1 MSESI
6 SENKRQRQ
14 GGEER
19 SRARIEAATRALRAL
34 IRDAFVARYG
44 PKASLAPL
52 DMQLKL
58 TVDPA
63 ADWSVAFAPDLLEQL
78 LPHFETL
85 EADRDVY
92 RAGRVHCFRCERS
105 DCDHSRPR
113 QSREVFA
120 GYDPLGS
127 PCWQELAPFLLE
139 RGDER
144 VEQLYGARPGLIAL
158 QLRGR
163 ELKER
168 QLAAFGKSSKTYGLL
183 GQVVVGYLPLSRGEG
198 ELLALTFQ
206 AVEVRDRQGA
216 PRVELNTLC
225 GLPAAQELA
234 EALVDRQRY
243 VLEARAIAL
252 DALAKLNRE
261 MAALPPLKARD
272 QMRIVPEIL
281 RRLVTELERGKRLG
295 ARRTDHAVDRQ
306 ELLARPVDKAMADLR
321 EAKPDRFYL
330 DAKTQTIVVHADK
343 GRCHVFSESG
353 RHVTSFVIQT
363 EAVRHRLRKRR
374 WVDLAQEQRLAFLA
388 VLEGS

>member
-1 MSESI
+1 MSEAS
-6 SENKRQRQ
+6 SENNRRRH

-34 IRDAFVARYG
+34 IRDLYMERFG
-44 PKASLAPL
+44 PKPNAAPMEL
-52 DMQLKL
+52 QLRL
-58 TVDPA
+58 SVDPA
-63 ADWSVAFAPDLLEQL
+63 ADWSLQFAPDLLDQL
-78 LPHFETL
+78 LPHIETL
-85 EADRDVY
+85 EADREVY
-92 RAGRVHCFRCERS
+92 RAGRAHCFRCESS
-105 DCDHSRPR
+105 DCAHGRPA
-113 QSREVFA
+113 QSREIFA

-127 PCWQELAPFLLE
+127 PVWQELAPFLLE

-144 VEQLYGARPGLIAL
+144 VEQLYGPRPALIAL
-158 QLRGR
+158 RLGGR

-183 GQVVVGYLPLSRGEG
+183 GQVVVGYLPLSQGDG
-198 ELLALTFQ
+198 ELLALTLQ
-206 AVEVRDRQGA
+206 AVEVRDRNGA
-216 PRVELNTLC
+216 PRVELNTIH
-225 GLPAAQELA
+225 GLPAERELA
-234 EALVDRQRY
+234 EALVERQRY

-272 QMRIVPEIL
+272 QMRLVPEIL
-281 RRLVTELERGKRLG
+281 RRLVTELERGKRQG

-374 WVDLAQEQRLAFLA
+374 WIDLEPAQRLAFMA
-388 VLEGS
+388 VIQGT